1 MIYSKFEKLLYT
13 SLILLAVF
21 IFGIQ
26 IGIIQ
31 GKELQKQE
39 FTYDYR
45 ISN

>member
-45 ISN
+45 TSN